1 VPRVCQSRPQCPEIG
16 WGIWRVLDSDAKSVL
31 ALRYDWGERVVITA
45 HNLSSEPCR
54 TELASRGAAD
64 WAGLVHQFGSGDCA
78 LRRDGS
84 LRVELEPYGSQ
95 WLRVRRATDR
105 LQR

>member
-1 VPRVCQSRPQCPEIG
+1 VPG
-16 WGIWRVLDSDAKSVL
+16 
-31 ALRYDWGERVVITA
+31 
-45 HNLSSEPCR
+45 
-54 TELASRGAAD
+54 GAAD
-64 WAGLVHQFGSGDCA
+64 WAGLVHQFGRGKCE

-84 LRVELEPYGSQ
+84 LAVELEPYGSQ